1 MIDLLVNLVKRINN
15 SFNKGEN
22 TMTKKELLKMIRSD
36 LKKWSKT
43 KDGKSYKRFYK
54 KYKETK

>member
-1 MIDLLVNLVKRINN
+1 MKVKKLKTIHKYNNLNITEK
-15 SFNKGEN
+15 N

-43 KDGKSYKRFYK
+43 KDGQSYKKFYK
-54 KYKETK
+54 KYKEAK

>member
-1 MIDLLVNLVKRINN
+1 LIDLLVNLVRKIN
-15 SFNKGEN
+15 SKNKKKEN

>member
-1 MIDLLVNLVKRINN
+1 MVYWSYKQR
-15 SFNKGEN
+15 KN

-43 KDGKSYKRFYK
+43 KDGQSYKRFYK
-54 KYKETK
+54 KYKEAK

>member
-1 MIDLLVNLVKRINN
+1 MK
-15 SFNKGEN
+15 NKEKN
-22 TMTKKELLKMIRSD
+22 TMTKKELLKIIRSD

>member
-1 MIDLLVNLVKRINN
+1 MVSLTNFSINQKIID
-15 SFNKGEN
+15 NKGEN